1 MNGILLLGG
10 GMVMPPI
17 EQLVVWILF
26 YSTLFWLPV
35 RGLAALVDHCR
46 GHGDADC
53 EQVVRVPAVG
63 EPGYCIGMH
72 ILPPM

>member
-10 GMVMPPI
+10 GIVMPPI

-35 RGLAALVDHCR
+35 RGLAALVD
-46 GHGDADC
+46 
-53 EQVVRVPAVG
+53 
-63 EPGYCIGMH
+63 
-72 ILPPM
+72 L